1 MADEFWKLGV
11 TELAEMIRSG
21 HISSREVIQ
30 AHLERI
36 EEVNPQLNAVTVVLS
51 EQALEAADKADQTLA
66 AGEAVGPLHGVPMT
80 VKENIDLIGSATT
93 QGLVILKEVM
103 PPGDAPHIAQL
114 KAAGAIPIG
123 RTNLPDLA
131 MRWHTDNELRGA
143 TLNPW
148 AKNLT
153 PGGSSGGDACALS
166 TGMTP
171 LGMGND
177 LGGSL
182 RWPSQCCGTTAL
194 KPSFG
199 RVPMA
204 RTMPNLPGPPIAIQL
219 MAVQGPMARHARDLR
234 LALHSMC
241 GPAASDPWW
250 VPAPLSG
257 PELDRPIH
265 VAVTFN
271 PANQGIHPD
280 IAEAVQLA
288 ADALTD
294 AGYVV
299 EEREPPS
306 LRRAVELRM
315 QIDHKHGQLT
325 GIQIP
330 LEQLV
335 SKDFIRFAEVMEKA
349 SEIARGE
356 PSVDPFADR
365 LLLARAWSEFQVK
378 YPLILGPVAAMQPY
392 EVGFDLK
399 GTEECLKW
407 LHAIYMIQVVNLFG
421 LPSASVPTGVSNGL
435 PQGTQIIGPRFR
447 EDLCLDAA
455 EAIEERLGT
464 ITPITPV

>member
-1 MADEFWKLGV
+1 
-11 TELAEMIRSG
+11 
-21 HISSREVIQ
+21 
-30 AHLERI
+30 
-36 EEVNPQLNAVTVVLS
+36 
-51 EQALEAADKADQTLA
+51 
-66 AGEAVGPLHGVPMT
+66 
-80 VKENIDLIGSATT
+80 
-93 QGLVILKEVM
+93 
-103 PPGDAPHIAQL
+103 
-114 KAAGAIPIG
+114 
-123 RTNLPDLA
+123 
-131 MRWHTDNELRGA
+131 
-143 TLNPW
+143 
-148 AKNLT
+148 
-153 PGGSSGGDACALS
+153 
-166 TGMTP
+166 
-171 LGMGND
+171 
-177 LGGSL
+177 
-182 RWPSQCCGTTAL
+182 
-194 KPSFG
+194 
-199 RVPMA
+199 MA

-241 GPAASDPWW
+241 GPAPSDPWW

-257 PELDRPIH
+257 PDLDRPIH

-306 LRRAVELRM
+306 LRRSVELRM

-330 LEQLV
+330 LEQLT
-335 SKDFIRFAEVMEKA
+335 SKDFMRFAELMAEA
-349 SEIARGE
+349 SEMARGE
-356 PSVDPFADR
+356 ASPDPFADR
-365 LLLARAWSEFQVK
+365 LLLAREWSEFQVK
-378 YPLILGPVAAMQPY
+378 YPLILGPLAAMQPY

-399 GTEECLKW
+399 GTEETLEW

-421 LPSASVPTGVSNGL
+421 LPSVAVPTGVSNGL
-435 PQGTQIIGPRFR
+435 PQGIQIIGPRFR

-464 ITPITPV
+464 ITPMTPV

>member
-1 MADEFWKLGV
+1 MADELWKLGV
-11 TELAEMIRSG
+11 TELTEMIRSG

-36 EEVNPQLNAVTVVLS
+36 EEVNPHLNAVTVVLS
-51 EQALEAADKADQTLA
+51 EQALEAADKADQRLA

-93 QGLVILKEVM
+93 QGLVILKEVK
-103 PPGDAPHIAQL
+103 PPADAPHIAQL

-123 RTNLPDLA
+123 RTNLPDLG

-234 LALHSMC
+234 LALHSMS
-241 GPAASDPWW
+241 GPSPSDPWW

-265 VAVTFN
+265 VAATFN

-335 SKDFIRFAEVMEKA
+335 SKDFIRFAEVLVEA

-365 LLLARAWSEFQVK
+365 LLLAREWSEFQVK
-378 YPLILGPVAAMQPY
+378 YPLLLGPVAAMQPY
-392 EVGFDLK
+392 KVGFDLK
-399 GTEECLKW
+399 GVEESLQW

-421 LPSASVPTGVSNGL
+421 LPSVSVPTGVSNGL
-435 PQGTQIIGPRFR
+435 PQGIQIIGPRFR